1 VPVSCHYTDSIA
13 GNAIDSED
21 GMANRNWQVGVL
33 ALMASSLLAGCLPQ
47 AKAPTTQRQDA
58 NTANTAPVISGSP
71 STSATAGI
79 AWQFQPSA
87 SDADGDALTFTAAGL
102 PAWASIDR
110 QSGRLS
116 GTPGA
121 GDVGATSS
129 IVVSV
134 SDGDS
139 SASLAAFS
147 IVVASAATVSAATG
161 TAALSWTAPTAY
173 TDGSALSS
181 SELTAYRIYH
191 GASASSLTRI
201 AEVDGRAGAFTVNG
215 LVAGTHHFAVT
226 AVSLTGVESD
236 FSSVGTKTIL

>member
-1 VPVSCHYTDSIA
+1 
-13 GNAIDSED
+13 
-21 GMANRNWQVGVL
+21 MANRNWQVGVL
-33 ALMASSLLAGCLPQ
+33 ALVASSLLAGCLPQ
-47 AKAPTTQRQDA
+47 AKAPTTQQRQEA
-58 NTANTAPVISGSP
+58 GTVNTANTAPVISGSP

-87 SDADGDALTFTAAGL
+87 SDADGDALVFTAAGL

-110 QSGRLS
+110 QSGRVS

-121 GDVGATSS
+121 GDVGTTSG

-134 SDGDS
+134 SDGQFTD
-139 SASLAAFS
+139 SLAAFS
-147 IVVASAATVSAATG
+147 VAVAAAALVPPASSPAPTG

-173 TDGSALSS
+173 TDGSALSAS
-181 SELTAYRIYH
+181 DLTAYRIYH
-191 GASASSLTRI
+191 GTSAASLTRI
-201 AEVDGRAGAFTVNG
+201 AEVDGRASAFTVNG

-236 FSSVGTKTIL
+236 FSSVGSKTIL